1 MELRSESLKHITNM
15 FFAVWSNVTWK
26 RWCGLYAVGW
36 TWGRSSQKVEM
47 ILCRLAERNQGTFSN
62 SIKKGCRPSTLVNNV
77 MITHKQQAPVW
88 CALGNKMLR
97 IAGSENVKKNPTGT
111 RGFGSWLITPITAEV
126 TRQLCHWVTVLPA
139 SQSSCWFSKIPLRF
153 SWENWFSLSFWT
165 NFLQY
170 KSSD

>member
-111 RGFGSWLITPITAEV
+111 RGFGSWLITPITAAQAALSLGHCPSCLPEQLLVFQNSSEV
-126 TRQLCHWVTVLPA
+126 FLGELI
-139 SQSSCWFSKIPLRF
+139 FS
-153 SWENWFSLSFWT
+153 
-165 NFLQY
+165 
-170 KSSD
+170 